1 MSPVELLR
9 WAIAPLQRR
18 GLLLL
23 SGGMAAFLA
32 TGALATLLE
41 IPAAA
46 RWLLYAAMLAG
57 WLAAC
62 AGMVGTVRYLYGHA
76 ADEMRK
82 VQAGRM
88 NDRP

>member
-1 MSPVELLR
+1 MSPAELLR

-23 SGGMAAFLA
+23 AGGLAAFLA
-32 TGALATLLE
+32 AGGLATLLAV
-41 IPAAA
+41 PAAA
-46 RWLLYAAMLAG
+46 KWVLYAAMLGG

-76 ADEMRK
+76 VDEMRK